1 MSTRRGR
8 LGRAARSIQ
17 EKSVARKPDEAKR
30 QQLVNALVSHA
41 LSHGLQDTTLQ
52 TLAEATGTSPRMLIH
67 YFGSAER
74 MRTEVIQETGR
85 SFRALIQE
93 MPPEDLKTPDRFVN
107 ALWAVLISPQYQRA
121 MRVFFELY
129 GMALQDPERHDDF
142 ARRSVNDYMEPLA
155 RLAEN
160 WGVPK
165 ANRASVATMILG
177 LGRAF
182 SADFL
187 ATRDRKR
194 ISETVAWAAD
204 LLARE
209 IKTMTSPNRAEAR
222 RR

>member
-1 MSTRRGR
+1 M
-8 LGRAARSIQ
+8 
-17 EKSVARKPDEAKR
+17 ARKPDEAKR
-30 QQLVNALVSHA
+30 QQLVKALVRHV

-52 TLAEATGTSPRMLIH
+52 ALAEATGTSPRMLIH

-74 MRTEVIQETGR
+74 MRAEVIRETGG
-85 SFRALIQE
+85 SLLTLMQA
-93 MPPEDLKTPDRFVN
+93 MPPDELKKPERFVR

-121 MRVFFELY
+121 TRMFFELY
-129 GMALQDPERHDDF
+129 GMALQDPERYNDF
-142 ARRSVNDYMEPLA
+142 ARRSVNDYMEPLE
-155 RLAEN
+155 RLAES

-194 ISETVAWAAD
+194 VSDTVAWAAD

-209 IKTMTSPNRAEAR
+209 IKAMTLPSSA
-222 RR
+222 

>member
-1 MSTRRGR
+1 M
-8 LGRAARSIQ
+8 
-17 EKSVARKPDEAKR
+17 ARKPDEAKR
-30 QQLVNALVSHA
+30 QHLLKSLVRHV

-67 YFGSAER
+67 YFGSAEH
-74 MRTEVIQETGR
+74 MRAEVGRETGK
-85 SFRALIQE
+85 SFRALME
-93 MPPEDLKTPDRFVN
+93 EVPPDDLKTPDRYLN

-121 MRVFFELY
+121 MRVFFELF
-129 GMALQDPERHDDF
+129 GMALLDPDRYDDF
-142 ARRSVNDYMEPLA
+142 ARREVHDYIELLE
-155 RLAEN
+155 RLAET

-165 ANRASVATMILG
+165 ANHAKVATMILG

-194 ISETVAWAAD
+194 VSDTVAWAAD

-209 IKTMTSPNRAEAR
+209 IKAMASPKRAETR
-222 RR
+222 RQ